1 MTDEERLHE
10 LIGLLYPHYFLEKD
24 FNKLKTIFIAGKVYG
39 LQIASKVVDG
49 NFHKGEAKDELI
61 ELLKHTLF
69 CPKTKPFV
77 KINMIQKTL
86 FILSI

>member
-49 NFHKGEAKDELI
+49 NYHKDEAKDELI
-61 ELLKHTLF
+61 ELLERT
-69 CPKTKPFV
+69 V
-77 KINMIQKTL
+77 KVQQLKK
-86 FILSI
+86 FIEQPHK

>member
-1 MTDEERLHE
+1 MTEEERLHE

-49 NFHKGEAKDELI
+49 NYDKDEAKDELI
-61 ELLKHTLF
+61 ELLERTVRVQQLKNF
-69 CPKTKPFV
+69 IEQPPK
-77 KINMIQKTL
+77 
-86 FILSI
+86 

>member
-39 LQIASKVVDG
+39 LQIASKVVDS
-49 NFHKGEAKDELI
+49 NYHKDEAKDELI
-61 ELLKHTLF
+61 ELLERTVRAKPLKNF
-69 CPKTKPFV
+69 IEQPPK
-77 KINMIQKTL
+77 
-86 FILSI
+86 

>member
-1 MTDEERLHE
+1 MTHEERLHE

-49 NFHKGEAKDELI
+49 NYHKDEAKDELI
-61 ELLKHTLF
+61 ELLERTVRAQPLKKF
-69 CPKTKPFV
+69 IEQPPK
-77 KINMIQKTL
+77 
-86 FILSI
+86 

>member
-1 MTDEERLHE
+1 MTDEEILHE

-49 NFHKGEAKDELI
+49 NYDKDEAKDELI
-61 ELLKHTLF
+61 ELLERTVRTQQLKNF
-69 CPKTKPFV
+69 IEKPPK
-77 KINMIQKTL
+77 
-86 FILSI
+86 

>member
-10 LIGLLYPHYFLEKD
+10 LIGLLYPNYFLEKD

-49 NFHKGEAKDELI
+49 NYAAS
-61 ELLKHTLF
+61 
-69 CPKTKPFV
+69 
-77 KINMIQKTL
+77 QKKANVL
-86 FILSI
+86 

>member
-49 NFHKGEAKDELI
+49 NYDKDEAKDELI
-61 ELLKHTLF
+61 ELLERTVKAQQLKNF
-69 CPKTKPFV
+69 IEQPPK
-77 KINMIQKTL
+77 
-86 FILSI
+86 

>member
-24 FNKLKTIFIAGKVYG
+24 FNKLKTIFIALKFYV

-49 NFHKGEAKDELI
+49 NYDKGEAKDELI
-61 ELLKHTLF
+61 ELLERTVRAQQLKKF
-69 CPKTKPFV
+69 IEQPPK
-77 KINMIQKTL
+77 
-86 FILSI
+86 

>member
-39 LQIASKVVDG
+39 IQIASKVIDG
-49 NFHKGEAKDELI
+49 NYDKDEAKDELI
-61 ELLKHTLF
+61 ELIERTVEAKQLKNFIEQT
-69 CPKTKPFV
+69 PK
-77 KINMIQKTL
+77 
-86 FILSI
+86 

>member
-49 NFHKGEAKDELI
+49 NYDKDEAKGQLP
-61 ELLKHTLF
+61 T
-69 CPKTKPFV
+69 TKSSG
-77 KINMIQKTL
+77 L
-86 FILSI
+86 E

>member
-39 LQIASKVVDG
+39 IQIASKVIDG
-49 NFHKGEAKDELI
+49 NNHKDEAKDELI
-61 ELLKHTLF
+61 ELLGRTVRAQQLKKF
-69 CPKTKPFV
+69 IEQPPK
-77 KINMIQKTL
+77 
-86 FILSI
+86 

>member
-10 LIGLLYPHYFLEKD
+10 LIGLLYPNYFLEKD

-49 NFHKGEAKDELI
+49 NYDKDEAKDELI
-61 ELLKHTLF
+61 ELLEQTVRAQQLKNF
-69 CPKTKPFV
+69 IEQPPK
-77 KINMIQKTL
+77 
-86 FILSI
+86 

>member
-10 LIGLLYPHYFLEKD
+10 LIGLLYPNYFLEKD

-49 NFHKGEAKDELI
+49 NYDKDEAKDELI
-61 ELLKHTLF
+61 ELLERTVRVQQLKNF
-69 CPKTKPFV
+69 IEQPPK
-77 KINMIQKTL
+77 
-86 FILSI
+86 

>member
-39 LQIASKVVDG
+39 LKIASKVVDG
-49 NFHKGEAKDELI
+49 NYHKDELI
-61 ELLKHTLF
+61 ELLERTVKAQPLKNFIEQH
-69 CPKTKPFV
+69 PK
-77 KINMIQKTL
+77 
-86 FILSI
+86 